1 MLVISCGLKYSF
13 TECAE
18 KKACHFKEMLEKKP
32 REILPSEAS
41 EIIDYTILSL
51 QTGHR
56 EFCFDVRVTESR
68 NRLVGEQ
75 PLSVFRCADSAAASR
90 KQQRKPKHQ

>member
-1 MLVISCGLKYSF
+1 MLVISCRLKYSF

-18 KKACHFKEMLEKKP
+18 KKACHFKEMLGKN

-41 EIIDYTILSL
+41 EVIDYTILSL

-90 KQQRKPKHQ
+90 KQQLKLKDQ